1 MIEVVFGPDE
11 PVADFVA
18 KLIPG
23 CERGFERPRSFGVLS
38 NNRLVGGV
46 IFTNWQPEAGT
57 IELHAAATTRRWLTA
72 PVIRTVFGYVFD
84 RCECQMAILRVAE
97 GNEAMRSIARRL
109 GFSEHV
115 IPRLFGRDQAGIVY
129 TLTEEQWRASR
140 FERAKHHVE
149 A

>member
-18 KLIPG
+18 QLIPG
-23 CERGFERPRSFGVLS
+23 CERGFERPRSFGILQ
-38 NNRLVGGV
+38 NNHLIAGV
-46 IFTNWQPEAGT
+46 VFTNWQPEAGT
-57 IELHAAATTRRWLTA
+57 IELHTAATSPRWLTG
-72 PVIRTVFGYVFD
+72 PVIRTVFRYVFD
-84 RCECQMAILRVAE
+84 HCGCQMAILRVAE
-97 GNEAMRSIARRL
+97 HNGPMRSIAERL
-109 GFSEHV
+109 GFTAHV
-115 IPRLFGRDQAGIVY
+115 IPRLFSRQEAGIVY